1 MTRHH
6 GRHDRMLPSSLLVV
20 LLLVVS
26 DMCRTSRRVVHAA
39 AAASPSA
46 SGDDGFTRL
55 VAWMR
60 RHGGRVDPRINV
72 AEMNGVRGVVALAA
86 IEEGTELLRC
96 PWKLVIGSSSLQD
109 QMQVGD
115 DMCQVVKDMA
125 AEIRLG
131 SESLWWPYLEHI
143 QIPRLAAMWEQSA
156 LDELQGIPPSE
167 DTTRHLQWF
176 SQNCAG
182 NLDQEE
188 DMRSLVSFVSRASE
202 VGMVPIYDLLN
213 HHNGKKNAKLSLTE
227 EGVSLLVVS
236 GPIQQGEELHL
247 SYGVKTAPTMY
258 RDYGFVE
265 EWPCCWNW
273 KDATSGDNFAFVL
286 FPDGVAAIS
295 PTRDFLKLIWHS
307 SVRMT
312 ISDFQASAT
321 RHMES
326 LPLSDLE
333 RFAQAA
339 RHQLD
344 GLPTTLRE
352 DLVIIVQKKELLAQT
367 LALGDAISIEDD
379 ASRTARDV
387 ISAVEYRI
395 AFKKALWSAL
405 TSSEAAAQTIVG
417 TLSRQEL

>member
-1 MTRHH
+1 
-6 GRHDRMLPSSLLVV
+6 
-20 LLLVVS
+20 
-26 DMCRTSRRVVHAA
+26 
-39 AAASPSA
+39 
-46 SGDDGFTRL
+46 
-55 VAWMR
+55 
-60 RHGGRVDPRINV
+60 
-72 AEMNGVRGVVALAA
+72 MNGVRGVVALAA